1 MPICSI
7 FSELDRSSEARYSG
21 LRSVYTTHYEDS
33 HPPQISSL
41 HNLLSSYLHLVTPQ
55 TKKHRKPTR
64 ASTETENPR
73 SKMDTILI
81 LQSMYPLPDEI
92 ILFPSTALAL
102 EDPTS
107 YESDGNAGM
116 KEELGLVL
124 RVPLREEGGS
134 GAAAGGG
141 DGMDGLA
148 ADVGRGEDAKVG
160 FKIVFPPTSTDSS
173 GSSRKDR
180 KDRKVKM
187 TLSELPTGLIRAD
200 VDRLEKEFEEVQREV
215 RRENHSEGNDD
226 GDDGEEEEEEDQL
239 GFITTVIDQIRPKIL
254 SVLLLR
260 QQEILLTT
268 STSSSS
274 HPDPDLN
281 LPPEPLERA
290 YLWFPS
296 LSTPSKRRDL
306 VTYASRYDLT
316 GFVLAGKPGLLCLEG
331 RGRAFERYMSDIK
344 NESWGDIPSYQK
356 KVSSRLRP
364 TERPSDDLPSQVDR
378 GC

>member
-1 MPICSI
+1 
-7 FSELDRSSEARYSG
+7 
-21 LRSVYTTHYEDS
+21 
-33 HPPQISSL
+33 
-41 HNLLSSYLHLVTPQ
+41 
-55 TKKHRKPTR
+55 
-64 ASTETENPR
+64 
-73 SKMDTILI
+73 MDTILI

-107 YESDGNAGM
+107 YESDGNAGI

-124 RVPLREEGGS
+124 RIPLREEGGS
-134 GAAAGGG
+134 GHAAGDG
-141 DGMDGLA
+141 GMDGNE
-148 ADVGRGEDAKVG
+148 ADAGMGEDVKVG
-160 FKIVFPPTSTDSS
+160 FKIIFPPTFTNHS
-173 GSSRKDR
+173 GSNRKNRKD
-180 KDRKVKM
+180 KKVKM

-215 RRENHSEGNDD
+215 RRDSISEGNDD
-226 GDDGEEEEEEDQL
+226 VDDEEEEEEEDRL
-239 GFITTVIDQIRPKIL
+239 GFITTVIDLIRPKIL

-260 QQEILLTT
+260 HQETLLTT
-268 STSSSS
+268 TTSSSS
-274 HPDPDLN
+274 QADPDLD

-356 KVSSRLRP
+356 KVS
-364 TERPSDDLPSQVDR
+364 
-378 GC
+378 

>member
-1 MPICSI
+1 
-7 FSELDRSSEARYSG
+7 
-21 LRSVYTTHYEDS
+21 
-33 HPPQISSL
+33 
-41 HNLLSSYLHLVTPQ
+41 
-55 TKKHRKPTR
+55 
-64 ASTETENPR
+64 
-73 SKMDTILI
+73 MDTILI

-92 ILFPSTALAL
+92 VLFPSTALAL

-107 YESDGNAGM
+107 YESDGNAGT

-134 GAAAGGG
+134 GAGG
-141 DGMDGLA
+141 DSSSGMNGSEGNA
-148 ADVGRGEDAKVG
+148 GMGEDAKVG
-160 FKIVFPPTSTDSS
+160 FKIIFPPTTMNLS
-173 GSSRKDR
+173 GSNRKEW
-180 KDRKVKM
+180 KVKM

-215 RRENHSEGNDD
+215 RRENQSEGNNAGHAD
-226 GDDGEEEEEEDQL
+226 EEEEEEDQL
-239 GFITTVIDQIRPKIL
+239 GLITTVIDLIRPTIL
-254 SVLLLR
+254 SVLLSR

-274 HPDPDLN
+274 QPDPDLN

-356 KVSSRLRP
+356 KVS
-364 TERPSDDLPSQVDR
+364 
-378 GC
+378 

>member
-1 MPICSI
+1 
-7 FSELDRSSEARYSG
+7 
-21 LRSVYTTHYEDS
+21 
-33 HPPQISSL
+33 
-41 HNLLSSYLHLVTPQ
+41 
-55 TKKHRKPTR
+55 
-64 ASTETENPR
+64 
-73 SKMDTILI
+73 MDTILI

-102 EDPTS
+102 EDPTA
-107 YESDGNAGM
+107 YESDGNTGG

-134 GAAAGGG
+134 GHAAGDGD
-141 DGMDGLA
+141 DGMNGLA
-148 ADVGRGEDAKVG
+148 GDAGMGEDVKVG
-160 FKIVFPPTSTDSS
+160 FKIIFPPTSTNRL

-180 KDRKVKM
+180 KDRNVKM

-200 VDRLEKEFEEVQREV
+200 VDRLEKEFEDVQREV
-215 RRENHSEGNDD
+215 RRETGSEGNDD
-226 GDDGEEEEEEDQL
+226 GDDGGEEEEDQL
-239 GFITTVIDQIRPKIL
+239 GFITTVIDLIRPKIL

-260 QQEILLTT
+260 QQETLLNLNLNST
-268 STSSSS
+268 SASSSS
-274 HPDPDLN
+274 SQPDPD
-281 LPPEPLERA
+281 EPLERA

-306 VTYASRYDLT
+306 VTYASRYHLT

-356 KVSSRLRP
+356 KV
-364 TERPSDDLPSQVDR
+364 TERTRHQIPHRAFSIMQEITHLIDQRGVHGNRGDMRQVKEWMARYGLEDEF
-378 GC
+378 GFVMGM

>member
-1 MPICSI
+1 
-7 FSELDRSSEARYSG
+7 
-21 LRSVYTTHYEDS
+21 
-33 HPPQISSL
+33 
-41 HNLLSSYLHLVTPQ
+41 
-55 TKKHRKPTR
+55 
-64 ASTETENPR
+64 
-73 SKMDTILI
+73 MDTILI

-102 EDPTS
+102 EDPTKF
-107 YESDGNAGM
+107 ESDGNAGV
-116 KEELGLVL
+116 KEELGLIL

-134 GAAAGGG
+134 GHAASD
-141 DGMDGLA
+141 DGMNGNE
-148 ADVGRGEDAKVG
+148 ADAGMGEDVKVG
-160 FKIVFPPTSTDSS
+160 FKIVFPPTPTNLS
-173 GSSRKDR
+173 GSN
-180 KDRKVKM
+180 RKVKM
-187 TLSELPTGLIRAD
+187 TLSELPTRLIRAD

-215 RRENHSEGNDD
+215 RKDNLSESNDD
-226 GDDGEEEEEEDQL
+226 VDDADVEEEEEDQL
-239 GFITTVIDQIRPKIL
+239 GFITTVIDLTRPKIL
-254 SVLLLR
+254 SVLLQR
-260 QQEILLTT
+260 HQETLLTT

-274 HPDPDLN
+274 HPDPDLD

-356 KVSSRLRP
+356 KVS
-364 TERPSDDLPSQVDR
+364 
-378 GC
+378 

>member
-1 MPICSI
+1 
-7 FSELDRSSEARYSG
+7 
-21 LRSVYTTHYEDS
+21 
-33 HPPQISSL
+33 
-41 HNLLSSYLHLVTPQ
+41 
-55 TKKHRKPTR
+55 
-64 ASTETENPR
+64 
-73 SKMDTILI
+73 MDTILI
-81 LQSMYPLPDEI
+81 LQSMYPLPDE
-92 ILFPSTALAL
+92 LVLLPSTALAL
-102 EDPTS
+102 EDPTA

-134 GAAAGGG
+134 GLDGG
-141 DGMDGLA
+141 DDGMNGLA
-148 ADVGRGEDAKVG
+148 GDAGMGEDVKAG
-160 FKIVFPPTSTDSS
+160 FKIVFPPTKLS
-173 GSSRKDR
+173 GSNRKDR
-180 KDRKVKM
+180 KDSKVKM

-215 RRENHSEGNDD
+215 RRDSLSESNDD
-226 GDDGEEEEEEDQL
+226 GDDGEEEEEDQL
-239 GFITTVIDQIRPKIL
+239 GFITTVIDLIRPKIL
-254 SVLLLR
+254 SVLLSR

-274 HPDPDLN
+274 QPDPDLN

-306 VTYASRYDLT
+306 VTYASRYHLT

-356 KVSSRLRP
+356 KVSSRSRP
-364 TERPSDDLPSQVDR
+364 TERPSDDLPSQVDD
-378 GC
+378 

>member
-1 MPICSI
+1 
-7 FSELDRSSEARYSG
+7 
-21 LRSVYTTHYEDS
+21 
-33 HPPQISSL
+33 
-41 HNLLSSYLHLVTPQ
+41 
-55 TKKHRKPTR
+55 
-64 ASTETENPR
+64 
-73 SKMDTILI
+73 MDTILI

-102 EDPTS
+102 EDPTA
-107 YESDGNAGM
+107 YESNSRIGM

-134 GAAAGGG
+134 GAGG
-141 DGMDGLA
+141 DSISGMNGSEGDAGM
-148 ADVGRGEDAKVG
+148 GEDVKVG
-160 FKIVFPPTSTDSS
+160 FKIIFPPTNLSR
-173 GSSRKDR
+173 SSRKDR

-200 VDRLEKEFEEVQREV
+200 VDRLEREFEEVQRGV

-274 HPDPDLN
+274 QPDSDLN

-296 LSTPSKRRDL
+296 LSTPAKRRDL

-356 KVSSRLRP
+356 KVS
-364 TERPSDDLPSQVDR
+364 
-378 GC
+378 